1 MRKSLLLAIL
11 ACLVLQTGTAL
22 AQVQG
27 VELIPF
33 GGYRFSS
40 GLNSIQGVNI
50 DVKDGAAFGVAID
63 GRMAYN
69 TAVELYYGHWRGD
82 VEVRDNLLGRTVT
95 GELGRDDIMINGVWY
110 AMRPGAMTRPYFTA
124 GLGCAIYSAP
134 GASTTGRFAW
144 DIGAGLRH
152 DFNERMGL
160 RIDGRYMPTWV
171 TTGNSVWCDPF
182 YCYPV
187 SSGEF
192 FDQFELTGGLIIK
205 LGAM

>member
-11 ACLVLQTGTAL
+11 ACLVLQAGTAL

-40 GLNSIQGVNI
+40 GLSSIAGVDI
-50 DVKDGAAFGVAID
+50 DAKDAPVYGVSLDA
-63 GRMAYN
+63 RMAYN
-69 TAVELYYGHWRGD
+69 TAVEIYYGHWRGD
-82 VEVRDNLLGRTVT
+82 LEIRSLSGVT
-95 GELGRDDIMINGVWY
+95 KGEFGRDDIMINGVWY

-134 GASTTGRFAW
+134 RASTTGRFAW
-144 DIGAGLRH
+144 DIGAGIRH

-160 RIDGRYMPTWV
+160 RVDGRYMPTWV
-171 TTGNSVWCDPF
+171 TTGTSVWCDPF

-192 FDQFELTGGLIIK
+192 FDQFEVTGGLVIK
-205 LGAM
+205 LGSM